1 MHHDNETK
9 MTIPAPVIY
18 VMEKL
23 EDAGY
28 TAYAVGGCVRDH
40 LMGRIPGD
48 YDVTTSAKPE
58 EMLEVFFSDRV
69 VETGLKHG
77 TLTIVKDGMN
87 VETTTYRIDGTYDDG
102 RHPDSVTFT
111 DRLDDDLCR
120 RDFTINAMAY
130 NPARGIVDLWDGRE
144 DLQKR
149 TIRCVGAAKERFSE
163 DGLRILRALRFAS
176 VLDFELDEECAAGV
190 RELMH
195 LLDKISRER
204 IYVELTKLLSGVGA
218 SRILGEYP
226 EIIAHIL
233 PHLEIN
239 GVSGA
244 AELIRADEEMVING
258 YPKNPALRYALLF
271 SSLDEKQTAD
281 AMNSL
286 KPSRDEKNAVMAFAK
301 KRQGRLELN
310 KYAVKCLMRDVNDAF
325 PGELARYFRAAG
337 SITEPELHCAEEIA
351 EEILKNDE
359 CRRVNQ
365 LRVGGQDMMALGLK
379 GKQIGDTLASL
390 LDDVM
395 RGSLENDRE
404 TLLHSAE
411 RRNNG

>member
-1 MHHDNETK
+1 
-9 MTIPAPVIY
+9 
-18 VMEKL
+18 L
-23 EDAGY
+23 E
-28 TAYAVGGCVRDH
+28 
-40 LMGRIPGD
+40 
-48 YDVTTSAKPE
+48 
-58 EMLEVFFSDRV
+58 
-69 VETGLKHG
+69 
-77 TLTIVKDGMN
+77 
-87 VETTTYRIDGTYDDG
+87 
-102 RHPDSVTFT
+102 
-111 DRLDDDLCR
+111 R
-120 RDFTINAMAY
+120 RDFTMNALAY
-130 NPARGIVDLWDGRE
+130 HPASGVVDVVGGVRDIRE
-144 DLQKR
+144 NLV
-149 TIRCVGAAKERFSE
+149 RCVGDPDRRFRE
-163 DGLRILRALRFAS
+163 DALRMLRALRFAS
-176 VLDFELDEECAAGV
+176 VFGMDIDRATAQAIHRN
-190 RELMH
+190 REL
-195 LLDKISRER
+195 LTEIAVER
-204 IYVELTKLLSGVGA
+204 GQVELTKLLCGVGA
-218 SRILGEYP
+218 SRILGKYP
-226 EIIAHIL
+226 EIIAHVL

-244 AELIRADEEMVING
+244 AELIQADEEMVKNG

-301 KRQGRLELN
+301 KRQGGLELN

-337 SITEPELHCAEEIA
+337 SITEPELHCAEETA

-365 LRVGGQDMMALGLK
+365 LCVGGQDMMALGLK